1 MPRTLISLGF
11 GLALI
16 AGTSAVLLLSDLNHR
31 GRRTSPAAAFVP
43 PPAPSGRRPAE
54 MPVQT
59 TTDQGSVAI
68 AAPALSTGAPAATP
82 DTAAPTRLLKLRI
95 VSYAQSEVCED
106 CLRGLKDGLARGG
119 LVEGR
124 DFTLRVLNAH
134 GDMATLS
141 SIMTSVQADQPD
153 LLMTIT
159 TPALQAALRK
169 AVGTPIVFTGI
180 GDAVRAGAGRSET
193 DHLPH
198 VTGIT
203 TRSAFSGMAHVLRE
217 VMPGARRAGTLFSP
231 AEINSVFYRDWL
243 AEALKSEGIEL
254 VAVPVTA
261 SVETADATA
270 VLCRERID
278 AVCQISDNTVL
289 PGFGQI
295 VRKAGENGLPVFSF
309 DSNQLKNGVVLALAR
324 DFYQAGIEA
333 GELGVRVLRGADPAT
348 IPFANVRSERL
359 IVNPVAAARF
369 GLALP
374 ESLLQRAE
382 VFVPA
387 KKP

>member
-1 MPRTLISLGF
+1 MPRTLKS
-11 GLALI
+11 LALGLTLI
-16 AGTSAVLLLSDLNHR
+16 AATSAVLLLSDLDRR
-31 GRRTSPAAAFVP
+31 GRRTFPAAASAP
-43 PPAPSGRRPAE
+43 LPAPSRRAAADL
-54 MPVQT
+54 PVQA
-59 TTDQGSVAI
+59 TTDQRAI
-68 AAPALSTGAPAATP
+68 EPAAPALSTVAPAATP
-82 DTAAPTRLLKLRI
+82 APAAPTRLLTLRI

-124 DFTLRVLNAH
+124 DFALRVLNAH

-169 AVGTPIVFTGI
+169 AVGTRIVFTGI

-203 TRSAFSGMAHVLRE
+203 TRSAFAGMAKLLRE
-217 VMPGARRAGTLFSP
+217 IMPGARRAGTLFSP

-270 VLCRERID
+270 ALCRQRID
-278 AVCQISDNTVL
+278 AVCQISDNTIL

-309 DSNQLKNGVVLALAR
+309 DSNQMKNGVVLALAR

-359 IVNPVAAARF
+359 LVNPVVAARF

-374 ESLLQRAE
+374 EGLLQRAE
-382 VFVPA
+382 VFIPA